1 MKVPRRA
8 GAARKQEIEARIR
21 DALAA
26 LRPLLGIEAC
36 DLELTEYQD
45 ETGIALLRIEGGCP
59 DCEMS
64 AEMLMQGIAVNL
76 RARVPELRDVRVA
89 GTFTTDR

>member
-8 GAARKQEIEARIR
+8 SPARKQEVEARIR

-26 LRPLLGIEAC
+26 LRPLMGIDSC
-36 DLELTEYQD
+36 DLSLTEYED
-45 ETGIALLRIEGGCP
+45 GSGVAVLRVEGGCK

-64 AEMLMQGIAVNL
+64 ADMLMQGITVNL
-76 RARVPELRDVRVA
+76 RARVPEIRGVRLA
-89 GTFTTDR
+89 GSAPADR

>member
-8 GAARKQEIEARIR
+8 SPARKQAVEARIR

-26 LRPLLGIEAC
+26 LRPLMGIDSC
-36 DLELTEYQD
+36 DVALSEYQ
-45 ETGIALLRIEGGCP
+45 EESGIAVLRVEGGCK

-64 AEMLMQGIAVNL
+64 ADMLLQGITVNL
-76 RARVPELRDVRVA
+76 RARVPELRDVRLVGSPPA
-89 GTFTTDR
+89 DR